1 MQIYNRLPK
10 FEKKLDQIQH
20 HLDRILIENNNPTN
34 EEIYIIERLLIQLQ
48 IEWELFVRN
57 IILDSATGKYK
68 DKQKNKI
75 FSTYKINSREQ
86 ASHTLISLY
95 NKRKAEPSWYI
106 TKDAI
111 DAAEKLKI
119 SNYDKISLELGV
131 TPWPLEDLRHIR
143 NFIAHQSKS
152 AALNVRKKSTQPY
165 LSRNINIIDIIN
177 KYSYQGTKNYSYWIS
192 FIKIIAK
199 KIVE

>member
-1 MQIYNRLPK
+1 MQLYNRLPK
-10 FEKKLDQIQH
+10 FEKKLDKIQH
-20 HLDRILIENNNPTN
+20 NLDKILFKNNKPTS
-34 EEIYIIERLLIQLQ
+34 EEIYVIERLIIQLQ

-68 DKQKNKI
+68 DKKNNKI

-95 NKRKAEPSWYI
+95 KNKKTEPSWYI

-111 DAAEKLKI
+111 DAAGKLKI
-119 SNYDKISLELGV
+119 SNYNTISIELGV

-152 AALNVRKKSTQPY
+152 AALNIRKNSTNPY
-165 LSRNINIIDIIN
+165 LPRNINIIETIN
-177 KYSYQGTKNYSYWIS
+177 KYSYLGLKNYSYWIL
-192 FIKIIAK
+192 FIKTMAK
-199 KIVE
+199 KIAD